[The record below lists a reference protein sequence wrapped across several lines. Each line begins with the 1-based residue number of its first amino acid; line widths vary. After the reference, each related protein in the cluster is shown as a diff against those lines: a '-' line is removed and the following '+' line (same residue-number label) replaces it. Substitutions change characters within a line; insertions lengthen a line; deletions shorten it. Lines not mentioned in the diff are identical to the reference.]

1 MKQKTFSIKSSVAGD
16 MKSMDVMLEG
26 DLGIRNAAAIK
37 KSLTAIEFQ
46 AENAKFHFRNVE
58 KIDITTIQTFAALSR
73 HLHMKGKKAE
83 SDVSFSPEICELL
96 KNTGFTSIF

>member
-16 MKSMDVMLEG
+16 MKSMDVILEG

-37 KSLTAIEFQ
+37 KSLMAVGFQ
-46 AENAKFHFRNVE
+46 TGNITFHFRNVE
-58 KIDITTIQTFAALSR
+58 KIDITTIQTFVAVSR
-73 HLHMKGKKAE
+73 HLQMIGKKAA
-83 SDVSFSPEICELL
+83 SAQAFPAEICELL